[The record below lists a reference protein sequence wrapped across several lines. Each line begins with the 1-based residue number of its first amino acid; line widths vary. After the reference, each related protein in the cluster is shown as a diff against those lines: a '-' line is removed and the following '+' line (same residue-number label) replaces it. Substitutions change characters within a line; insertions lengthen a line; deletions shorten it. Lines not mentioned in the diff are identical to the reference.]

1 MAADHDIERMLYILN
16 ATRDVWEVNWINHGE
31 ALEQQRQ
38 LAQFDFDLHQINE
51 SLDDL
56 SRQLSGV
63 KGQYGESS
71 ASAKSTSLAFA
82 YFEKTI
88 EVYYY
93 SLMYS
98 KWY

>member
-1 MAADHDIERMLYILN
+1 MLYVLN
-16 ATRDVWEVNWINHGE
+16 ANRDIWETNWNNHNE
-31 ALEQQRQ
+31 TLEQHRQ
-38 LAQFDFDLHQINE
+38 LCQFDFDLHQINE

-56 SRQLSGV
+56 SRQLAAV

-88 EVYYY
+88 EV
-93 SLMYS
+93 LI
-98 KWY
+98 